1 MRSSGLLAAT
11 LALGVSAAAFAAKV
25 PATTERIV
33 TAEEMGRQGLRI
45 VSWLAGTAI
54 AVPMLAGYFA
64 LGATL
69 LVGQSLLD
77 VVRRTRSWL
86 PSPGRGEREQ
96 KPPVPKAA

>member
-1 MRSSGLLAAT
+1 M
-11 LALGVSAAAFAAKV
+11 
-25 PATTERIV
+25 